1 MQKVQQTPV
10 IQNHLTNSLL
20 ASHSS
25 ISSDLGIYKLKF
37 SKNENGD
44 TRNKEESR
52 YQKKIQMYTS
62 SVKERMLPKNI
73 TQTASFKVAQSKNA
87 SMVDSNVSYSQNNNT
102 FNNTNTNVQSN
113 VQNLTFSKHFT
124 QSNLYYPKVG
134 SYATILSAS
143 QVKNSQLLV
152 STQCKQ
158 EQAIIEEKQ
167 ESSTAQNMSSR
178 NYTYRSAQSTNLNSG
193 EQTNKFNL
201 SKQISSQSPNKLLC
215 KSGIQFENSF
225 SQMQN
230 ADEKQQN
237 DYFFKKYF
245 TFNQENQE
253 RQSQQDKTQSPL
265 FKNQKKE
272 KKFDQRYQS
281 ASLDCKVSNNPFLE
295 QSVKS
300 HIKCSP
306 QNFEKYLQT
315 QADII
320 QNESI
325 QSQSDLSL
333 SKIEC
338 ENSLIE
344 STQLQ
349 QQQQQQNN
357 MKQSQHRDS
366 CSFNF
371 HQPTIIDINSKK
383 NSILS
388 TKNLANFFAMNSSNS
403 NKNMIN
409 NQSFSNYQNQ
419 QNEQKFIK
427 SLINKLNQINQQNH
441 NLYSLSDLTL
451 EGSAVNGKAVH
462 ENSYLKNQNI
472 SKVDQSN
479 TLNTLQQNNLTCN
492 IKDQATSSQQNQNNQ
507 IADNQDNKQQKD
519 TQNQKK
525 ITIIRN
531 ASQKQI
537 TPIKI
542 MHHKSYSQAN
552 LQSQTK
558 LSNSINSQQ
567 QTCEST
573 YQSNTNFEK
582 EYNEVV
588 KTEFSSIS
596 PIHQNTLSAFAN
608 KKRERSYQSVTLPPN
623 SFQFEKNTSIANNNH
638 NNNDYQINTARMQ
651 ANQGWKCC

>member
-10 IQNHLTNSLL
+10 IQNQLANSLL

-37 SKNENGD
+37 SKNANGD
-44 TRNKEESR
+44 GRNKEENR
-52 YQKKIQMYTS
+52 YQKKIQMYTQ

-73 TQTASFKVAQSKNA
+73 SETASFKVAQSKNVSMIESNA
-87 SMVDSNVSYSQNNNT
+87 SFSQNNNT

-113 VQNLTFSKHFT
+113 VQNLTFSK
-124 QSNLYYPKVG
+124 QISNSNLYYPKVG

-143 QVKNSQLLV
+143 QVKNSQMFV
-152 STQCKQ
+152 STQYKQ
-158 EQAIIEEKQ
+158 EQAIPEEKQ
-167 ESSTAQNMSSR
+167 ESSTTQNMSSR

-193 EQTNKFNL
+193 EQTNKFQL
-201 SKQISSQSPNKLLC
+201 SKQTSSQSPVKQFY

-225 SQMQN
+225 SQAQN
-230 ADEKQQN
+230 ANEKSQN
-237 DYFFKKYF
+237 EYFFKKYF

-253 RQSQQDKTQSPL
+253 GQNCQDKNQSPL
-265 FKNQKKE
+265 FKEQKKE

-281 ASLDCKVSNNPFLE
+281 ASLDCKVSNNPYLE
-295 QSVKS
+295 QSVNS
-300 HIKCSP
+300 SIKCQP
-306 QNFEKYLQT
+306 QKFEKYLQN
-315 QADII
+315 QIDSIS
-320 QNESI
+320 NESE
-325 QSQSDLSL
+325 QDQSDLSL

-349 QQQQQQNN
+349 QQQQQNI
-357 MKQSQHRDS
+357 MKQSEHRDS

-388 TKNLANFFAMNSSNS
+388 TKNLTSFFAMNSVNT
-403 NKNMIN
+403 NKNLAHN
-409 NQSFSNYQNQ
+409 LSFNSQNQ
-419 QNEQKFIK
+419 QNDQKFIK
-427 SLINKLNQINQQNH
+427 SLLNKLNQINQQNQ

-451 EGSAVNGKAVH
+451 EGSAVNGKAIN
-462 ENSYLKNQNI
+462 ENSYLKNQNF

-479 TLNTLQQNNLTCN
+479 TPFVKNNNNN
-492 IKDQATSSQQNQNNQ
+492 IKDQSAPSKQNQRNQ
-507 IADNQDNKQQKD
+507 IPDNQENIQQKD
-519 TQNQKK
+519 TQSQKK

-542 MHHKSYSQAN
+542 MHQKSYSQAN

-558 LSNSINSQQ
+558 LSNSMNSQQ

-582 EYNEVV
+582 EYHELV
-588 KTEFSSIS
+588 KTEFSTTS
-596 PIHQNTLSAFAN
+596 PIQQNTLSAFAS
-608 KKRERSYQSVTLPPN
+608 KKRERSYQSVTLLPS
-623 SFQFEKNTSIANNNH
+623 SFQFEKNTCNDNH
-638 NNNDYQINTARMQ
+638 NHHNNDYQLNTARIQ